1 MRIVTT
7 LLSIVSG
14 VSFCTEAYAA
24 TYYNPSLSLD
34 WGEAKSNLKIQRIAY
49 KRETDQLLRVG
60 NTALPGYVE
69 TSFNRWHGAQQNTYA
84 VAVAP
89 VFVKTL
95 CKQCRAKPYVEA
107 GIGVA
112 LISRQKLRTRNGGVR
127 DMASTFQFEDR
138 LGVGIKTKKL
148 DYHLRYIHYSNAN
161 LKKPNAGLDTLQVGV
176 AFNF

>member
-1 MRIVTT
+1 MRFTTT

-14 VSFCTEAYAA
+14 VSFCTESYAA
-24 TYYNPSLSLD
+24 TYYNSALSLD
-34 WGEAKSNLKIQRIAY
+34 VGSAKSDMSIQRIAY
-49 KRETDQLLRVG
+49 KRETTQLLRVG
-60 NTALPGYVE
+60 NTALPSYVE

-84 VAVAP
+84 VAVSP

-95 CKQCRAKPYVEA
+95 CQHCRAKPYVEA

-112 LISRQKLRTRNGGVR
+112 VISRHKLRTKKGGSR

-138 LGVGIKTKKL
+138 LGIGIKTKKL

-161 LKKPNAGLDTLQVGV
+161 LKNPNMGLDTIQAGI

>member
-1 MRIVTT
+1 MRFITT

-14 VSFCTEAYAA
+14 VSFCTESYAA
-24 TYYNPSLSLD
+24 TYYNSALSLD
-34 WGEAKSNLKIQRIAY
+34 MGNAKSNMTIQRIAY
-49 KRETDQLLRVG
+49 KRETTQLLRVG

-84 VAVAP
+84 VAISP

-95 CKQCRAKPYVEA
+95 CQTCQAKPYLEA
-107 GIGVA
+107 GIGAA
-112 LISRQKLRTRNGGVR
+112 LISRHQLRTTDGIR

-138 LGVGIKTKKL
+138 LGIGIKTKKL
-148 DYHLRYIHYSNAN
+148 AYHIRYMHYSNAN
-161 LKKPNAGLDTLQVGV
+161 LKKPNAGLDTLQAGI

>member
-1 MRIVTT
+1 MRFITT

-14 VSFCTEAYAA
+14 VSFCTESYAA
-24 TYYNPSLSLD
+24 TYYNSALSLD
-34 WGEAKSNLKIQRIAY
+34 VGNAKSKMTIQRIAY
-49 KRETDQLLRVG
+49 KRETTQLLRIG

-84 VAVAP
+84 IAISP

-95 CKQCRAKPYVEA
+95 CQSCQTKPYLEA
-107 GIGVA
+107 GIGAA
-112 LISRQKLRTRNGGVR
+112 LISRHQLRTKDGIR

-161 LKKPNAGLDTLQVGV
+161 LKKPNAGLDTLQVGI